1 MIKVNLGGCASFVK
15 DEDYKEYVGKALEAF
30 DVLANESGAGNDFL
44 GWKRLPSETPEAL
57 IAECE
62 AVRDNWKAKGVNL
75 VVVIGIGGSYLG
87 ARCAI
92 EALSHNFAKQLS
104 GAKEA
109 PEVVFA
115 GNNLSEEYLAELMD
129 LVAERNV
136 ATVVI
141 SKSGTTTEPAVAFR
155 IVKEHIEKNYTDA
168 SERIVAITDAHKGAL
183 KTLSTQEAPE
193 VVFAGN
199 NLSEEYLAELMD
211 LVAERNV
218 ATVVIS
224 KSGTTTEPA
233 VAFRIVKEHIEKN
246 YTDASER
253 IVAITDAHKGALK
266 TLSTQEGYKTFVVP
280 DNVGGRFSV
289 LTPVGLL
296 PIVLAGFDVRE
307 MLAGAA
313 EMEKAL
319 AVKGEENPAV
329 QYAAMR
335 NLLYSK
341 LGKKVEILVAYNP
354 KFQYLGEWWKQL
366 YGESEG
372 KDLKGIFPA
381 SVNFTTDLHSM
392 GQFIQDGDRVV
403 FETVVNIEK
412 SNREVIIGSDEQNLD
427 QLNYLAG
434 QHVEHCNAMAQLG
447 TKLAHIDGGVPQL
460 EVSIEKINAF
470 NLGGLFYFFE
480 YACGVSA
487 YVLGVNPF
495 NQPGVE
501 AYKKNMFALLG
512 KPGYEEQGK
521 ALQARL

>member
-1 MIKVNLGGCASFVK
+1 MVKVNLGGCSSFVN
-15 DEDYKEYVGKALEAF
+15 DADYKEYLAKALDAF
-30 DVLANESGAGNDFL
+30 DVLENETGAGNDFL
-44 GWKRLPSETPEAL
+44 GWKHLPSETPESL
-57 IAECE
+57 ITDCE
-62 AVRDNWKAKGVNL
+62 AVRDAWKAKGVDL

-92 EALSHNFAKQLS
+92 EALSHNFAKQLA
-104 GAKEA
+104 GRKKA

-155 IVKEHIEKNYTDA
+155 IVKEYIEKTYSDA
-168 SERIVAITDAHKGAL
+168 SERIVAITDA
-183 KTLSTQEAPE
+183 S
-193 VVFAGN
+193 
-199 NLSEEYLAELMD
+199 
-211 LVAERNV
+211 
-218 ATVVIS
+218 
-224 KSGTTTEPA
+224 
-233 VAFRIVKEHIEKN
+233 
-246 YTDASER
+246 
-253 IVAITDAHKGALK
+253 KGALK

-280 DNVGGRFSV
+280 DNVGGRYSV

-307 MLAGAA
+307 MLSGAA

-319 AVKGEENPAV
+319 AVKGEKNAAIE
-329 QYAAMR
+329 YAAMR

-341 LGKKVEILVAYNP
+341 LGKKIEVLVSYNP

-372 KDLKGIFPA
+372 KDLRGIFPA

-392 GQFIQDGDRVV
+392 GQFIQDGDRVL
-403 FETVVNIEK
+403 FETVVNVEK
-412 SNREVIIGSDEQNLD
+412 SNRTVIIGSDPQNLD

-434 QHVEHCNAMAQLG
+434 KNVEHCNAMAQLG
-447 TKLAHIDGGVPQL
+447 TKLAHIDGGVPQI
-460 EVSIEKINAF
+460 EVSIEKIDAF

-480 YACGVSA
+480 FACGISA
-487 YVLGVNPF
+487 YVLGINPF

-501 AYKKNMFALLG
+501 AYKKNMFALLE
-512 KPGYEEQGK
+512 KPGFEEQTK
-521 ALQARL
+521 AIKARL